1 MRGTQ
6 IKDGDLRSDLQSL
19 GFSEHEARAYLAL
32 YRLQPAT
39 AYEIAKLAGLPKANA
54 YSVLD
59 SLSSKEAAQPISE
72 APVRYIAVA
81 PNILFER
88 IATATARRCAK
99 LIEAIPAAAPSGD
112 RGYVWSITGED
123 ATRAKIESMIDAAS
137 SHIWIKTSDAS
148 LEPHRAALQRAAD
161 RGVAVIIIL
170 FGTDTSQFDF
180 GGKSR
185 VYLHEGNGISVG
197 IAPQMVTIA
206 VDFKEALVTEMGGH
220 QRGSYTRN
228 RSVVHLAETMLRHD
242 VYIAEIYRSFGLQID
257 KAFGPALFE
266 LRRQYLPQDQVD
278 ALQKLLG
285 YAPTTDAAVAV
296 SPESGSKRRR
306 RG

>member
-1 MRGTQ
+1 MRSTQ
-6 IKDGDLRSDLQSL
+6 IKDGDLQSDLQSL

-32 YRLQPAT
+32 YRFQPAT
-39 AYEIAKLAGLPKANA
+39 AYEVAKLAGLPKANA

-59 SLSSKEAAQPISE
+59 SLSNKEAVQPISE

-81 PNILFER
+81 PNILFGR
-88 IATATARRCAK
+88 IANATKTRCAR
-99 LIEAIPAAAPSGD
+99 LIEAIPAVAPSGD
-112 RGYVWSITGED
+112 REYVWSITGED
-123 ATRAKIESMIDAAS
+123 ATRAKIESMIDAAK
-137 SHIWIKTSDAS
+137 SHIWLKASDVS
-148 LEPHRAALQRAAD
+148 LQPHREALRRAAD

-170 FGTDTSQFDF
+170 FGADTQQFDF
-180 GGKSR
+180 AGKSR
-185 VYLHEGNGISVG
+185 VYLHEGNGIAVG

-206 VDFKEALVTEMGGH
+206 VDFKQALVTEMGGH

-242 VYIAEIYRSFGLQID
+242 VYIAEIYRSFGPQID
-257 KAFGPALFE
+257 NVFGPALFE

-285 YAPTTDAAVAV
+285 YVPLANAPAA
-296 SPESGSKRRR
+296 SPPGNVKKWRKRV
-306 RG
+306 

>member
-1 MRGTQ
+1 MSGAE
-6 IKDGDLRSDLQSL
+6 IKDRDLRSDLQSL

-39 AYEIAKLAGLPKANA
+39 AYEVAKLAGLPKANA

-59 SLSSKEAAQPISE
+59 SLSNKEAAQPVSE

-88 IATATARRCAK
+88 IANATTRRCAK
-99 LIEAIPAAAPSGD
+99 LIEAIPAAAPSAD

-123 ATRAKIESMIDAAS
+123 ATRAKIESMIDAAR
-137 SHIWIKTSDAS
+137 SHIWIKASDES
-148 LEPHRAALQRAAD
+148 LEPHREALRRAAD

-170 FGTDTSQFDF
+170 FGVDIQHFDF
-180 GGKSR
+180 AGKSR

-197 IAPQMVTIA
+197 VAPQMVTIA
-206 VDFKEALVTEMGGH
+206 ADFKEALVTEMGGH

-242 VYIAEIYRSFGLQID
+242 VYIAEIYRSFGPQID

-278 ALQKLLG
+278 ALGRLLG
-285 YAPTTDAAVAV
+285 YEPAKSAAATAP
-296 SPESGSKRRR
+296 ENGSKRRKR
-306 RG
+306 E

>member
-1 MRGTQ
+1 MRGSQ
-6 IKDGDLRSDLQSL
+6 IKDGDLQSDLQSL

-32 YRLQPAT
+32 YKSQPAT
-39 AYEIAKLAGLPKANA
+39 AYEVAKFAGLPKANA
-54 YSVLD
+54 YSVLE
-59 SLSSKEAAQPISE
+59 SLSNKEAAQPISE
-72 APVRYIAVA
+72 GPVRYIAVA

-88 IATATARRCAK
+88 IANATTRRCAK

-112 RGYVWSITGED
+112 RGYVWSVTGED
-123 ATRAKIESMIDAAS
+123 ATRAKIESMIDGAT
-137 SHIWIKTSDAS
+137 SHIWLKTSDAS
-148 LEPHRAALQRAAD
+148 LEPHREALGRAAD

-170 FGTDTSQFDF
+170 FGTDTRQYDF

-197 IAPQMVTIA
+197 VAPQMVTIA
-206 VDFKEALVTEMGGH
+206 VDFREALVTEMGSH

-242 VYIAEIYRSFGLQID
+242 VYIAEIYRSFGPQID

-266 LRRQYLPQDQVD
+266 LRRKYLPQDQVD
-278 ALQKLLG
+278 ALQRLLG
-285 YAPTTDAAVAV
+285 YAPTNAAAIP
-296 SPESGSKRRR
+296 SGNGSKRKKRR
-306 RG
+306 